1 MGKIKVLL
9 VDDHGPLRK
18 ALHEGIE
25 ATGTIQVVGE
35 AATGSE
41 AVARALE
48 LDMDV
53 ILMDVQLQDLQQ
65 GRHALSGVG
74 AAVAI
79 RRERPRMPVVFYSI
93 QDDDEYYREFRASGI
108 LTHYAYVRKSNYLLP
123 SMLVPLLR
131 DAINGRSLV
140 DPEIEDLVQEVRDL
154 DEQSPRALLKP
165 NELPVAEL
173 IWQHMPNDQIP
184 T

>member
-1 MGKIKVLL
+1 MATIKLLL
-9 VDDHGPLRK
+9 VDDHGPLRR
-18 ALHEGIE
+18 ALREGLE
-25 ATGTIQVVGE
+25 TTGAVQVVGE
-35 AATGSE
+35 AATGRE

-131 DAINGRSLV
+131 DAVNGRSLV
-140 DPEIEDLVQEVRDL
+140 DPEIEDRVQQVRDL
-154 DEQSPRALLKP
+154 VAQTPRALLEQI
-165 NELPVAEL
+165 ELSVVEL
-173 IWQHMPNDQIP
+173 
-184 T
+184 